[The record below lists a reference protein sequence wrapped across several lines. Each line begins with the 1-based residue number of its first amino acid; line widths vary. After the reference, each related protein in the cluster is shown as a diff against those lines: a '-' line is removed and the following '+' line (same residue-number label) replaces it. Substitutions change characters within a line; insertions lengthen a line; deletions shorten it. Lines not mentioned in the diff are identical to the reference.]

1 MCTRAMAA
9 PMLIVVWVLSTVES
23 LSASVISLVAF
34 AARRSAME
42 SILVNVLTPEKFTDR
57 KKQIAV
63 SLYEYF
69 SGRYIV
75 HLDRR
80 TEEPAVDARFITVG
94 VTISFDYPMPH
105 LESVASEEA
114 RNSSYESHAYRVG
127 RTRP

>member
-1 MCTRAMAA
+1 MAA

-42 SILVNVLTPEKFTDR
+42 SILVNGLTPEKVTDR
-57 KKQIAV
+57 EKQIAV

-75 HLDRR
+75 HLD
-80 TEEPAVDARFITVG
+80 
-94 VTISFDYPMPH
+94 
-105 LESVASEEA
+105 
-114 RNSSYESHAYRVG
+114 
-127 RTRP
+127 